1 MRTCWKWLRGTS
13 LGMLVAVLAGCAL
26 SNPYVKVPS
35 VDEKCPQGCTIDQ
48 AQSYSRSVRE
58 KYVER
63 LGTHAKLRANSGAAQ
78 ILLGAAA
85 LGLGAADAHRDAF
98 VGTALVGATTF
109 GLSQWFGNPTLEGV
123 YSNGILALICAEAA
137 VEPLRLST
145 DETAELSAALRAI
158 STGLPELAT
167 AVAKLD
173 AAVKNASTMRDSLS
187 TVRAGTTISARNQAA
202 IAKLGAALAQAA
214 TALAYGVEIEQ
225 RSAAALSSGT
235 KLRHL
240 NAVAGSQLAR
250 TVERI
255 VAKINEEARK
265 AQPDPASAFKIVGD
279 LSAIAGRIVPGVDL
293 AALLQASTTAA
304 FTGEQQGKMLA
315 GAARVSSPVDD
326 AVDALRSAADE
337 VYEKARA
344 LVAASRAV
352 EALVAL
358 VNNVD
363 VSGTLAGCGVTV
375 SPSLS
380 LTPSALAWPQGAKQA
395 TVRVTGGNSPYSGT
409 VIGKKAEGLVVENP
423 VTGDRTFTI
432 KTSADVPVGD
442 YSVVI
447 SDASGKE
454 VALPLKITAATP
466 PVAVPPSAPANPDAG
481 AGAATSTAKIGEA
494 FATLS
499 GFLKDLPIPGT
510 PAKITNLE
518 RVDASKEF
526 RATIVP
532 APDAAS
538 ALSLAGAIGD
548 LTVPAEGKTVKAVA
562 DGVGYKVVVIA
573 P

>member
-1 MRTCWKWLRGTS
+1 MT
-13 LGMLVAVLAGCAL
+13 LGALIGVLAGCAL

-35 VDEKCPQGCTIDQ
+35 VDEKCAEGCTIDQ

-123 YSNGILALICAEAA
+123 YSNGVLALICAEAA

-145 DETAELSAALRAI
+145 EETTELSTALRTI

-167 AVAKLD
+167 AVARLD
-173 AAVKNASTMRDSLS
+173 AAMKNAATMRDSLAR
-187 TVRAGTTISARNQAA
+187 VRAGASIPAANQKA
-202 IAKLGAALAQAA
+202 IARLGAALAQAA
-214 TALAYGVEIEQ
+214 IAQAYGIDIEQ

-279 LSAIAGRIVPGVDL
+279 LSAIAGRVVPGVDL
-293 AALLQASTTAA
+293 AALLQSATTAA
-304 FTGEQQGKMLA
+304 FAPEQQAKTFVA
-315 GAARVSSPVDD
+315 AARASSPVDD
-326 AVDALRSAADE
+326 AIDALKSAADE
-337 VYEKARA
+337 VYEQARS
-344 LVAASRAV
+344 LVAAARAV
-352 EALVAL
+352 EAFVAL

-363 VSGTLAGCGVTV
+363 VSGTLAGCGVSA
-375 SPSLS
+375 SPGLS
-380 LTPSALAWPQGAKQA
+380 LTPSALAWPQGVNQA

-409 VIGKKAEGLVVENP
+409 VIGKKADGLVVENP
-423 VTGDRTFTI
+423 FTGDRTFTI
-432 KTSADVPVGD
+432 KTTAGVPAAE

-454 VALPLKITAATP
+454 VALPLKITAATAP
-466 PVAVPPSAPANPDAG
+466 PAVPPPASVADG
-481 AGAATSTAKIGEA
+481 GTTTAKVGAA

-499 GFLKDLPIPGT
+499 GFLKDLSVPGT
-510 PAKITNLE
+510 AVKITNLE
-518 RVDASKEF
+518 RVDASTQF
-526 RATIVP
+526 RATVVP
-532 APDAAS
+532 APDAAG
-538 ALSLAGAIGD
+538 AISLAGAIGD

-562 DGVGYKVVVIA
+562 DGVGYKVTVI
-573 P
+573 PR